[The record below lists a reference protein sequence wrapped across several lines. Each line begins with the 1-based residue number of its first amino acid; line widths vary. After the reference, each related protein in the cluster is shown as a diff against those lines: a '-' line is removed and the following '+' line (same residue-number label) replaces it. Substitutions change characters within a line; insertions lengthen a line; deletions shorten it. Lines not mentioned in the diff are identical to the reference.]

1 MLFYLLNTHFPIP
14 NTVLK
19 LDAFTKYCLSKPA
32 VTKDFPFGEETICFR
47 VAGKIFAITS
57 FSIPLKVNLKC
68 DPEEAVD
75 LRERYEEVQPGYHMN
90 KKHWNTV
97 DFEGRISD
105 AELKKM
111 TDNSYDLI
119 VSSLTKKQRELL
131 SD

>member
-1 MLFYLLNTHFPIP
+1 M
-14 NTVLK
+14 K
-19 LDAFTKYCLSKPA
+19 LESFTKYCLNKPA
-32 VTKDFPFGEETICFR
+32 VTIDFPFGEETICFR

-57 FSIPLKVNLKC
+57 YSVPLKVNLKC
-68 DPEEAVD
+68 DPEEVIE

-105 AELKKM
+105 KELKKM
-111 TDNSYDLI
+111 IDNSYDLI

-131 SD
+131 S

>member
-1 MLFYLLNTHFPIP
+1 M
-14 NTVLK
+14 
-19 LDAFTKYCLSKPA
+19 
-32 VTKDFPFGEETICFR
+32 TKDFPFGEETICFR